1 MTISGILSIDKK
13 KSTLMWFLVPISVY
27 MVVFFLYPVI
37 YNIFIGFFELK
48 LGRTPIYNGVSNYR
62 EMLADTQFL
71 NSLVTTL
78 IFVFS
83 AVSVEVVFG
92 MLIAFLLNHE
102 NRVMEI
108 IRTFILIPTVFTPL
122 VAGLVW
128 KSLYHPDLGMI
139 TYYLRKFGIDIGRGL
154 IVERSLALGSIVV
167 VDIWE
172 WTPLMVIIILAGLK
186 SLPTEPYEAARID
199 GAGEIPIFFKITLP
213 LLRPTLLV
221 ALLIRSLDALK
232 VFDIIW
238 AITGG
243 GPGTSTTVA
252 NLRIYEVGMNQLR
265 IGYAAALSNMLLII
279 GVIIGIIFIKFIYK
293 KEEL

>member
-1 MTISGILSIDKK
+1 MSLSDLLAIDKK
-13 KSTLMWFLVPISVY
+13 KRALMWFLVPISVY
-27 MVVFFLYPVI
+27 MIIFFLYPVI
-37 YNIFIGFFELK
+37 YNILIGFTDLK
-48 LGRTPIYNGVSNYR
+48 LGRTPGYNGLANYS
-62 EMLADTQFL
+62 EMLSDDQFL
-71 NSLVTTL
+71 KSLITTL
-78 IFVFS
+78 VFVLG
-83 AVSVEVVFG
+83 AVSVEVIFG
-92 MLIAFLLNHE
+92 LLIAFLLNHE
-102 NRVMEI
+102 NRLMEF

-139 TYYLRKFGIDIGRGL
+139 TYYIRKLGIDIGRGL
-154 IVERSLALGSIVV
+154 IVERSLALGAIIV

-172 WTPLMVIIILAGLK
+172 WTPLMVIILLAGLK

-199 GAGEIPIFFKITLP
+199 GAGEVPIFFRITLP
-213 LLRPTLLV
+213 LLRPTLLI

-252 NLRIYEVGMNQLR
+252 NLRIYEVGINQLR
-265 IGYAAALSNMLLII
+265 VGYAAALSNVLLII
-279 GVIIGIIFIKFIYK
+279 GVVIGLIFIKYIYK
-293 KEEL
+293 KEG